1 MAFLGRWLGL
11 APQGIRLEAVVVEI
25 SGLIFPGMRRHGALW
40 ERPRAIQPRAGA
52 FDSRLPAR
60 EASHFAYCLRIVPG
74 AVRLAML
81 RYRPG
86 GIS

>member
-1 MAFLGRWLGL
+1 MACLGRWLGL

-25 SGLIFPGMRRHGALW
+25 SGLIFSGMRQHGALS

-52 FDSRLPAR
+52 FDLQLPAR
-60 EASHFAYCLRIVPG
+60 EASHFAYCLRIVEG
-74 AVRLAML
+74 AVKLAML
-81 RYRPG
+81 CYKPD